1 MNAEHI
7 AAALENSTGDASCEA
22 TIDQCTPD
30 NFPHRVDEEVVCT
43 AESTGIIVVEPI
55 PIPVTVIEPQCLSSA
70 TEIAVLVPAATG
82 TASSFPLPS
91 VVPIVIKVRKPRRK
105 GDKPLVKVVLSD
117 PNQIHNYSPQ
127 ELNYEFTERSA
138 DGVKK
143 KMALESLKQAQGL
156 FRFIPRSSST
166 SEPSSS
172 VKLLKGTKS
181 VEEVTE
187 QSLASAVLTNST
199 INVTASQVIC
209 SDSKQLSDASCN
221 QAQTHQIG
229 IGAVSGTGSGSA
241 SNSETTSRSGS
252 GSIQRVA
259 QSDVSIDKEQKQKV
273 KAKPKI
279 KDEKKKAAQKA
290 ETASIVVPDS
300 LHASDSRSN
309 GDSTGK
315 GDVLIQVNENTAST
329 VEMCDRAVQ
338 EVVIQID
345 KIRTKRK
352 YTFQHPLVRKIAA
365 LATNGPRTVDTSD
378 SENGVDLGS
387 LKSKSVPF
395 MSARLLA
402 RSDSLDTESNSAMDE
417 TVGVVAEDE
426 DDVIRLSA
434 SNADIDFDS
443 AAAVGAKVSR
453 VDKKDI
459 VKRLGRGESKDCSMA
474 DVPGRH
480 LLGSKMLAFMKA
492 FPEGDVIGNDDVET
506 ASTQRVRMESWLQ
519 LMKQGSTT
527 STSSSSQ
534 LTHKLGH
541 SHSEEYRESSKQI
554 NQIKSDLLM
563 GIEEK
568 LLRAGST
575 GGRSYG
581 TSLSSQPKPGLVQV
595 LLPYEVR
602 TCAVLGT
609 IYIILF

>member
-1 MNAEHI
+1 MDAEGI
-7 AAALENSTGDASCEA
+7 VAPWKNSTTDASCEA
-22 TIDQCTPD
+22 TVDQCIHNSLLHHVAGKIVRTT
-30 NFPHRVDEEVVCT
+30 ESAGILEVEAT
-43 AESTGIIVVEPI
+43 PI
-55 PIPVTVIEPQCLSSA
+55 PMTVTEPHCLSSA
-70 TEIAVLVPAATG
+70 KEIAVLASTATG
-82 TASSFPLPS
+82 SASLFPPPS

-105 GDKPLVKVVLSD
+105 GDKPLVKVVLTD

-127 ELNYEFTERSA
+127 ELNYEISERSA

-143 KMALESLKQAQGL
+143 KMALESLRQAQGL
-156 FRFIPRSSST
+156 FRFIPRSTST

-187 QSLASAVLTNST
+187 QSMASAVLANST
-199 INVTASQVIC
+199 LNCASATRQYI
-209 SDSKQLSDASCN
+209 STDSRQLIDTSCI
-221 QAQTHQIG
+221 QAHQT
-229 IGAVSGTGSGSA
+229 
-241 SNSETTSRSGS
+241 ESGS
-252 GSIQRVA
+252 GTVSGAASGYSSLSLSGLGTGNIQRVA
-259 QSDVSIDKEQKQKV
+259 QTDLCTDKDQKQKV
-273 KAKPKI
+273 KAKPKV
-279 KDEKKKAAQKA
+279 KEEKKKVAQKVEA
-290 ETASIVVPDS
+290 VPIFFPEG
-300 LHASDSRSN
+300 LHVSDLHNN
-309 GDSTGK
+309 GDRTEK

-338 EVVIQID
+338 EVVTQID

-365 LATNGPRTVDTSD
+365 LATSAPKTVDTSD
-378 SENGVDLGS
+378 SENGADLGS
-387 LKSKSVPF
+387 LMIKSQPLL
-395 MSARLLA
+395 SARLLA

-417 TVGVVAEDE
+417 TVGVCIEDE

-434 SNADIDFDS
+434 SHTDMDCDS

-480 LLGSKMLAFMKA
+480 LLGSKMLAFIKA

-506 ASTQRVRMESWLQ
+506 AATQRVRMESWLQ
-519 LMKQGSTT
+519 LMKRGSTT
-527 STSSSSQ
+527 FSSASSSGPGSSQ
-534 LTHKLGH
+534 LTHKLGRGN
-541 SHSEEYRESSKQI
+541 SEEYRDDSKQI
-554 NQIKSDLLM
+554 NQMKSDLLM

-575 GGRSYG
+575 GGRTYG
-581 TSLSSQPKPGLVQV
+581 TSLSSQLKPGIVQV

-602 TCAVLGT
+602 T
-609 IYIILF
+609 